1 MRSNSNKQ
9 TLAEKKREKPRP
21 SINVPGLRKTSQ
33 RALIMDIVR
42 QGQGHLDA
50 DEVYRRARQIQPR
63 LSLSTVYRNLQ
74 MLKKLGLVEEVHFD
88 ETHHHY
94 EIKPTTEHH
103 HLVCLGCG
111 RVIEFEYPFAN
122 LVRENVTAAKD
133 FEITGSEIRMTGY
146 CRSCQERSS

>member
-1 MRSNSNKQ
+1 MVSNSINQISTKY
-9 TLAEKKREKPRP
+9 TLKE
-21 SINVPGLRKTSQ
+21 SNQDLDLSGLRKTSQ
-33 RALIMDIVR
+33 RALILDIVR

-74 MLKKLGLVEEVHFD
+74 TLKKLGLIEEVHFD

-94 EIKPTTEHH
+94 EIKPATEHH

-111 RVIEFEYPFAN
+111 RVIEFEYPFTN
-122 LVRENVTAAKD
+122 QVKENVAEAKD

-146 CRSCQERSS
+146 CRKCQENR